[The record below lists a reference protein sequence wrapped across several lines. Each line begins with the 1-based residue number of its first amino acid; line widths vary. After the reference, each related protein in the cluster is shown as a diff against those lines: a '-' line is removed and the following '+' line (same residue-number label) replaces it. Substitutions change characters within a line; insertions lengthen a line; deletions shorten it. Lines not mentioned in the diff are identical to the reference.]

1 MGMTLQGTIEK
12 ISILHLFCNIR
23 KMTIFVLQLLKVDKV
38 VRLLDRIYI
47 KLLSDVSIV
56 D

>member
-1 MGMTLQGTIEK
+1 MGMALQGTIEK

-23 KMTIFVLQLLKVDKV
+23 KMSICVLQLLKDDKV
-38 VRLLDRIYI
+38 VRLLDKIFI